1 VTDTSPP
8 YTVAL
13 DAMGGDAAPAEQVK
27 GAIAAA
33 RDTETNVLLVGD
45 PDALKAELGK
55 HDTDGLSLQ
64 VIPSE
69 GMIEEGEHPMRAL
82 RQKPKASIA
91 VATGLVKEGL
101 ADAVVSMG
109 STGAAMGAAVLAF
122 GLFPGLER
130 PTLGGPFIGLAPRVS
145 LIDLGTQID
154 CRPSQLLS
162 FAALGCTFSRLW
174 LKIEEPRVALLSVG
188 SEPGKGNR
196 QVQEAYPLFEASGLR
211 FVGNIEGHEL
221 FLDKADVVVCDGFVG
236 NVLLKYTEGLGHA
249 AARYLSEALGPDAPA
264 VQHLRELGKAAES
277 SGGPLFGVN
286 GIAIIGHGRSKAGS
300 IAASIAMGQ
309 YLVEVR
315 LVENMRQELAALL
328 QRTAN
333 APQPTVE

>member
-1 VTDTSPP
+1 
-8 YTVAL
+8 
-13 DAMGGDAAPAEQVK
+13 MGGDDAPADQVK

-33 RDTETNVLLVGD
+33 RDTGTNVLLVGD

-55 HDTDGLSLQ
+55 HDTDGLPLK

-69 GMIEEGEHPMRAL
+69 GVIEEGEHPVRAL

-109 STGAAMGAAVLAF
+109 STGAAMGAAVLAL

-130 PTLGGPFIGLAPRVS
+130 PTLGGPIIGLAPRVS

-162 FAALGCTFSRLW
+162 FAALGCTFSRLL

-196 QVQEAYPLFEASGLR
+196 QVQEAYPLFEASGLH

-264 VQHLRELGKAAES
+264 VQHLRELGKTAES

-300 IAASIAMGQ
+300 IAASIAMAQ

-315 LVENMRQELAALL
+315 LVENMRLELAALL